1 MRDKI
6 TSLSK
11 DFQRPIKSKISAPP
25 GAWRVQLVRDIGQDV
40 GRRRQAN
47 RRRGNSRSRLWS
59 TYERRPGMTDVN
71 RLTRGL
77 GVRKVLPMGTN
88 MSGLLSDVA
97 GRCFNSIDARVGE
110 RAGGGRVAA

>member
-1 MRDKI
+1 
-6 TSLSK
+6 
-11 DFQRPIKSKISAPP
+11 
-25 GAWRVQLVRDIGQDV
+25 
-40 GRRRQAN
+40 
-47 RRRGNSRSRLWS
+47 
-59 TYERRPGMTDVN
+59 MTDVN

-110 RAGGGRVAA
+110 RADGGRVAA